1 MKDKEMKDK
10 EFITLLE
17 TQIEE
22 LKREKRKLQTIIEH
36 LFYVQ
41 NVTDRFVRDLID
53 IDNGELNV

>member
-1 MKDKEMKDK
+1 MKDK

-36 LFYVQ
+36 LFYMH
-41 NVTDRFVRDLID
+41 NVTDRFIRDLIN
-53 IDNGELNV
+53 IDNEELNV